1 MPGQG
6 DFLAPLSEKMQTLF
20 IGGGGGFGG
29 WVRGGVA
36 SSVDF
41 VYATRS
47 LMEHTLIMTELCQ
60 VKTHICTYL

>member
-1 MPGQG
+1 MPGLR
-6 DFLAPLSEKMQTLF
+6 DFLAPLSEKMQTLL
-20 IGGGGGFGG
+20 GGGGG
-29 WVRGGVA
+29 GGVA

-47 LMEHTLIMTELCQ
+47 LMEHALIMTELYQ

>member
-1 MPGQG
+1 MPGLD
-6 DFLAPLSEKMQTLF
+6 DFLAPLSEKIHTLF
-20 IGGGGGFGG
+20 LGG
-29 WVRGGVA
+29 A